1 MKVSAGAI
9 QILFC
14 LLFLNQFQV
23 RISFQFVPRLS
34 LQHHISARNSI
45 SALHLKTG
53 NGRRGEGDSN
63 DDESSQRKRIN
74 RDDFE
79 DFDENDEEEDE
90 IDRRMKSRFPDST
103 SSDRKRRPKSKTIIK
118 DLNKWEVVNR
128 AVLAGVFV
136 AGIGSGIT
144 IDSAINTNP
153 RDLASRDAIG
163 KFGLPAIFHGENLQE
178 VNASSFQRAWKH
190 TDFVLRTFFA
200 HSHINL
206 NYKYYL
212 HS

>member
-1 MKVSAGAI
+1 MKSSTEML

-14 LLFLNQFQV
+14 LLFLSQLHWSSSFQYRS
-23 RISFQFVPRLS
+23 RISVPIHIRVRSLS
-34 LQHHISARNSI
+34 PLYLRSDDKNKRNRNEEDSDDND
-45 SALHLKTG
+45 SP
-53 NGRRGEGDSN
+53 RRSN
-63 DDESSQRKRIN
+63 KMS

-79 DFDENDEEEDE
+79 DNDDEDNDIEDE
-90 IDRRMKSRFPDST
+90 IDRRMRNRFPGSGSNSGEG
-103 SSDRKRRPKSKTIIK
+103 SSNRKKVPKSKTIVK

-163 KFGLPAIFHGENLQE
+163 NTNLI
-178 VNASSFQRAWKH
+178 S
-190 TDFVLRTFFA
+190 L
-200 HSHINL
+200 
-206 NYKYYL
+206 
-212 HS
+212 

>member
-14 LLFLNQFQV
+14 LLFLNQFQES
-23 RISFQFVPRLS
+23 ISFQFVPRLS
-34 LQHHISARNSI
+34 NQHQISARNSI
-45 SALHLKTG
+45 CSLQLKSG
-53 NGRRGEGDSN
+53 NGRRGEEDSN

-79 DFDENDEEEDE
+79 DFDDSSEEEDE
-90 IDRRMKSRFPDST
+90 IDRKMKSRFPDST
-103 SSDRKRRPKSKTIIK
+103 SSDRKRKPKSKTIIK

-163 KFGLPAIFHGENLQE
+163 KFCLASIFFGENLY
-178 VNASSFQRAWKH
+178 R
-190 TDFVLRTFFA
+190 VLVYCLMK
-200 HSHINL
+200 N
-206 NYKYYL
+206 
-212 HS
+212 